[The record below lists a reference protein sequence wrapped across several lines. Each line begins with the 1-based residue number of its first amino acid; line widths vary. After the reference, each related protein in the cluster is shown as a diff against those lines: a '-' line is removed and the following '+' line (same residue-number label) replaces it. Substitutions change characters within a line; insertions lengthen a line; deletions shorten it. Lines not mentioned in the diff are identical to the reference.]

1 MARTAGTWGSIE
13 PQGKGYRGTYAN
25 PVKGASPKRI
35 KSPVFS
41 TKGEAYA
48 WIEQEHMLVLEHKQG
63 IRRWTPPK
71 ERRLQQQQELLRQ
84 NVTLAKYA
92 NKWLANYH
100 TKTGAEPAEAY
111 KRKLREY
118 QRWLERTCPF
128 WNSLI
133 INITEAEVTQWRN
146 HAKIPAHPKNKA
158 WFQLKQIMEQAKN
171 EGIIHQN
178 PVIGTAP
185 KMPRS
190 KQAEIPEATAEQL
203 RIIYENMPSP
213 YNEAIWLGAIMGMRI
228 GEVCALRVGDI
239 DYAQS
244 IIHIRHSVGKSA
256 GDRGPRVLKEPKN
269 ESSKADKSMPPQLA
283 QQLQPITEGRNP
295 EEQLF
300 KAPLAADGIMRDT
313 TLRNYFDRAK
323 VKAGRP
329 DLVFHALRATAIDTA
344 ITSGASLKDT
354 MAYARHSDAK
364 TSIEHYQKVHDSQQ
378 KKIAETVASKLL
390 HSKRTREEII
400 EEIEKKEA
408 ELAQL
413 KAELAQLEQNQDA

>member
-84 NVTLAKYA
+84 NVTLAEYA

-158 WFQLKQIMEQAKN
+158 
-171 EGIIHQN
+171 G
-178 PVIGTAP
+178 
-185 KMPRS
+185 
-190 KQAEIPEATAEQL
+190 
-203 RIIYENMPSP
+203 
-213 YNEAIWLGAIMGMRI
+213 
-228 GEVCALRVGDI
+228 
-239 DYAQS
+239 
-244 IIHIRHSVGKSA
+244 
-256 GDRGPRVLKEPKN
+256 
-269 ESSKADKSMPPQLA
+269 SS
-283 QQLQPITEGRNP
+283 
-295 EEQLF
+295 
-300 KAPLAADGIMRDT
+300 
-313 TLRNYFDRAK
+313 
-323 VKAGRP
+323 
-329 DLVFHALRATAIDTA
+329 
-344 ITSGASLKDT
+344 
-354 MAYARHSDAK
+354 
-364 TSIEHYQKVHDSQQ
+364 
-378 KKIAETVASKLL
+378 
-390 HSKRTREEII
+390 
-400 EEIEKKEA
+400 
-408 ELAQL
+408 
-413 KAELAQLEQNQDA
+413 

>member
-13 PQGKGYRGTYAN
+13 KCGKKYRGTYAY
-25 PVKGASPKRI
+25 PVKGTSHKRI
-35 KSPVFS
+35 KGPVFD

-48 WIEQEHMLVLEHKQG
+48 WLEQEHILVREQEQG
-63 IRRWTPPK
+63 IRRWIPPK
-71 ERRLQQQQELLRQ
+71 ERKLQQQQELLRQ
-84 NVTLAKYA
+84 NITLAEYA
-92 NKWLANYH
+92 KKWLANYH
-100 TKTGAEPAEAY
+100 TKAGTEPAEAY

-118 QRWLERTCPF
+118 QRWLNQTCPF

-146 HAKIPAHPKNKA
+146 HADIPAHPKNKA

-171 EGIIHQN
+171 EGIIQQN

-203 RIIYENMPSP
+203 HIIYKNMPSP
-213 YNEAIWLGAIMGMRI
+213 YNETIWLGAIMGMRI

-239 DYAQS
+239 DFERS
-244 IIHIRHSVGKSA
+244 VIHIQHSVGKSA
-256 GDRGPRVLKEPKN
+256 GDRGPRVLKDPKN
-269 ESSKADKSMPPQLA
+269 EASKADKYMPPQIA
-283 QQLQPITEGRNP
+283 QQLRPITKGRKP

-300 KAPLAADGIMRDT
+300 KAPLAADGIMRDV
-313 TLRNYFDRAK
+313 TLRHYFDKAK

-378 KKIAETVASKLL
+378 KKIAETVANKLL
-390 HSKRTREEII
+390 HPKRTREEIMT
-400 EEIEKKEA
+400 EMAEKEA

-413 KAELAQLEQNQDA
+413 KAELAQLDQNQDA